1 MIPPRARILMAT
13 LAISLGAAAPGRA
26 DHAWAPVLTIDAESA
41 RTLVDRGER
50 VHLVDLRPAVEV
62 AGRRLPGAR
71 SMPLAELRERVHE
84 VPRTGIVVIDCACPR
99 DELLR
104 AYQFLRGRQY
114 RNVFVLEGGIDQ
126 WMKLGHR
133 LER

>member
-1 MIPPRARILMAT
+1 MA
-13 LAISLGAAAPGRA
+13 AFAVVLGAAAPGRA

-50 VHLVDLRPAVEV
+50 LHLVDLRPAVDV
-62 AGRRLPGAR
+62 ADRLPGAR

-126 WMKLGHR
+126 WIQLGHR